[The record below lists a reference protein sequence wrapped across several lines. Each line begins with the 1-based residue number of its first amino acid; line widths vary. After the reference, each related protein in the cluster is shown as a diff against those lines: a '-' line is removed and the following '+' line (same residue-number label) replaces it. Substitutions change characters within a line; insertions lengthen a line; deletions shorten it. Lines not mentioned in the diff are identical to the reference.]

1 MFKKLKMKYM
11 CVYKSLIR
19 FFNLKKQNNI
29 QKNTN
34 VIWKNNGY
42 KIFRDSHKCV
52 KLKKTVYILCGKLQA
67 LSLKK
72 IVSFLRVFKSKTR
85 IIYSIGFQPI
95 YRTIFFTTKQC
106 A

>member
-29 QKNTN
+29 QKITN

-52 KLKKTVYILCGKLQA
+52 KLKKTVH
-67 LSLKK
+67 SLRKTTSIKFKK
-72 IVSFLRVFKSKTR
+72 KCFISSC
-85 IIYSIGFQPI
+85 FQI
-95 YRTIFFTTKQC
+95 
-106 A
+106 